1 MKIKR
6 RLTVIFSI
14 IMVFVIAV
22 PSITASAF
30 EYTPTNGVDSNGKP
44 IPIEYYSESVYM
56 INLDTGETLVDVN
69 GEQSRTP
76 ASLTKV
82 MTAVVL
88 LDKFKNEPEK
98 LKTTYVSCG
107 SEAFDELYGT
117 GASTADIQPNEKV
130 NYYNLLAALLIPSS
144 CEAANI
150 IAINVGGSINKFCEL
165 MNKKA
170 AELKL
175 EDTHFSN
182 AHGLFANQNYTSC
195 KDMATLCKY
204 ALDNY
209 PAFKEIVAMPTYTM
223 EATDYHPNGTAI
235 TNTNYMLAADTDYYY
250 SPVQGIK
257 TGTLDQA
264 GRCLA
269 SYASYDGYNY
279 LIVSMGAPINK
290 RDEDVKKGK
299 ENPDS
304 VFADDV
310 VYYNLLD
317 HISLYKWA
325 FTGLVSTDFVNTSS
339 EISEAKVEF
348 GKDSDYITLKPAN
361 GYSRLW
367 PSAISTDK
375 VENKITVYDNIV
387 APIEEGDVLGKMDLV
402 YNNEVLTTI
411 DLVATGEV
419 KRDEVSA
426 TLHVAASFF
435 SSKEFI
441 FALSAILLLVIIYTV
456 VHAVRSQMKYIKK

>member
-1 MKIKR
+1 MKIKK
-6 RLTVIFSI
+6 RLTTLISVIMI
-14 IMVFVIAV
+14 FVIAV
-22 PSITASAF
+22 PGITVSAF
-30 EYTPTNGVDSNGKP
+30 EYTPTSGVDSNGKA
-44 IPIEYYSESVYM
+44 IPLEFYSESVYM

-69 GEQSRTP
+69 GEKSRVP

-88 LDKFKNEPEK
+88 LDKFKDDPAK
-98 LKTTYVSCG
+98 LKTTYVSSG

-150 IAINVGGSINKFCEL
+150 IAINVGGSNNKFCDL
-165 MNKKA
+165 MNQKA
-170 AELKL
+170 EELKMT
-175 EDTHFSN
+175 DTHFSN
-182 AHGLFANQNYTSC
+182 AHGLFANKNYTSC

-204 ALDNY
+204 ALENY
-209 PAFKEIVAMPTYTM
+209 PTFKEIVAMPQYTM
-223 EATDYHPNGTAI
+223 EATDYHQNGTEI
-235 TNTNYMLAADTDYYY
+235 KNTNYMLASDSDYYY
-250 SPVQGIK
+250 APVQGIK
-257 TGTLDQA
+257 TGTLDEA

-279 LIVSMGAPINK
+279 LIVSMGAPLSK
-290 RDEDVKKGK
+290 REEDVKKGN

-325 FTGLVSTDFVNTSS
+325 FSSLSSTDFINTSS
-339 EISEAKVEF
+339 EVSEARVEF
-348 GKDSDYITLKPAN
+348 GKNSDYVTLKPAK

-367 PSAISTDK
+367 PNEISIDQVK
-375 VENKITVYDNIV
+375 QNITVYDNVV
-387 APIEEGDVLGKMDLV
+387 APIQAGDVLGKMDLV
-402 YNNEVLTTI
+402 YKDEVLTTI
-411 DLVATGEV
+411 DLVATGDV

-426 TLHVAASFF
+426 ALHVAAAFF
-435 SSKEFI
+435 GSKEFI
-441 FALSAILLLVIIYTV
+441 FAIGAIILLVIVYTTI
-456 VHAVRSQMKYIKK
+456 HAIRSQMKYIKK